1 MSIYQSKMKTL
12 SEIHTILDSAR
23 PLAGN
28 AFEQRVCELC
38 GALLAAVEARNGE
51 TRGCK
56 HGWRGKSDKFLH
68 AATLDG
74 WDWSKTNG
82 DLAAEHGVSKAAVS
96 CWRHVLK
103 KPHAPNFG
111 NRKCD
116 SIDWMNYDSEI
127 ARTAGVSRERVRQLR
142 LAHGKPKH
150 RFYDIKFERFAAA
163 VAGRKDMDSLAC
175 MEFGVSEVTAKRYCK
190 RIGLAWIDRR
200 HCGGHRI
207 YPWSQFNWR
216 LPSRLLTEIWQAK
229 PNVVASYRSGHK
241 LSPPAFRYSRRAM
254 PPQFAAE
261 VDAERAK
268 AARWFA
274 TKNSK

>member
-1 MSIYQSKMKTL
+1 MKTL
-12 SEIHTILDSAR
+12 SEIHAILDSAR

-68 AATLDG
+68 AATVDG

-82 DLAAEHGVSKAAVS
+82 DLAVEHGVSKAAVS
-96 CWRHVLK
+96 CWRHILG

-111 NRKCD
+111 NRNCEN
-116 SIDWMNYDSEI
+116 IDWTKCDSEI
-127 ARTAGVSRERVRQLR
+127 ARSVSVSRERVRQLR

-163 VAGRKDMDSLAC
+163 VAGRKELCSTDCAAL
-175 MEFGVSEVTAKRYCK
+175 GVSEPTARRYCG

-200 HCGGHRI
+200 RFSGGPRI
-207 YPWSQFNWR
+207 YPWDQFNWR
-216 LPSRLLTEIWQAK
+216 LPSSLLTEIWCAK
-229 PNVVASYRSGHK
+229 PNVVASRRNRRNIGPSAFHFQRYHK
-241 LSPPAFRYSRRAM
+241 GV